1 MMRHFKRL
9 KSAALADQG
18 LREIC
23 QRGRLSMVSIPV
35 RSLIVASAFVAY
47 SAVSVPAK
55 AQGVMDAV
63 LGILGIDEDKPEIDY
78 RERAPLVVPPKMVL
92 RPPEASPIDGNKAWP
107 QDPDV
112 QRRKYLAAQK
122 KLPGGMTDEERK
134 RLNGDSAAMGEVQA
148 SRGGGTKYNLPAEQ
162 NTFDNDRNKRAD
174 WLRPDVLAAES
185 RAAELQTPKSGLE
198 PERRYLTDPPSGL
211 RRPSANAEFKAPK
224 VGPSITEED
233 ASPLSLYKTKQPD
246 Q

>member
-1 MMRHFKRL
+1 
-9 KSAALADQG
+9 
-18 LREIC
+18 
-23 QRGRLSMVSIPV
+23 MVSIPA
-35 RSLIVASAFVAY
+35 RSLVVASAFLALASF
-47 SAVSVPAK
+47 SAPVR

-92 RPPEASPIDGNKAWP
+92 RPPETSPIEGNKAWP

-112 QRRKYLAAQK
+112 QRRKAVAAQK

-134 RLNGDSAAMGEVQA
+134 RLNGDRATMGEVQA
-148 SRGGGTKYNLPAEQ
+148 SRGGSGTRYNVPAEQ
-162 NTFDNDRNKRAD
+162 NTFDDSKNKRAD

-185 RAAELQTPKSGLE
+185 RAAELQTPKSGIE
-198 PERRYLTDPPSGL
+198 PERRYLTDPPNGL

-233 ASPLSLYKTKQPD
+233 SSPMSLYKPKAPD